1 MKELVVEWVKK
12 AERRCRHSQTKGESK
27 GLQNR
32 LMRPTEI
39 SEDEV

>member
-1 MKELVVEWVKK
+1 VTELVVEWVKK
-12 AERRCRHSQTKGESK
+12 AERRCQHSQPRGESK